1 MHLFLR
7 RLRTLKGKVLVVI
20 SITSAVSLA
29 THIGVKQ
36 AFPLTYRGDMKLLV
50 EPITTEAK
58 TVQIETISSVPE
70 SVPSQDY
77 SHVDYATQIEVLQSP
92 LLLAPILEEI
102 RTQYPTFSLEEFKKG
117 LTIQRLHREQQQV
130 SSPTK
135 IIDVRFQGK
144 DPEQVQFILDK
155 TAKGYIEYGIQAQKA
170 NLAKKMQF
178 VDTQLPR
185 LQKRVD
191 MLRSRRQELQ
201 ERYNLN
207 APNVQQSPQF
217 PAIARENDELQQQ
230 LKIANQTFEQVLTLR
245 EQLQLEAAQN
255 NGSWQIISPP
265 KIPRDATGNLIPAPN
280 PSTVMMFGGIVLGLS
295 LGAGTTVLLERR

>member
-1 MHLFLR
+1 
-7 RLRTLKGKVLVVI
+7 
-20 SITSAVSLA
+20 
-29 THIGVKQ
+29 
-36 AFPLTYRGDMKLLV
+36 
-50 EPITTEAK
+50 
-58 TVQIETISSVPE
+58 
-70 SVPSQDY
+70 
-77 SHVDYATQIEVLQSP
+77 
-92 LLLAPILEEI
+92 
-102 RTQYPTFSLEEFKKG
+102 
-117 LTIQRLHREQQQV
+117 
-130 SSPTK
+130 
-135 IIDVRFQGK
+135 
-144 DPEQVQFILDK
+144 
-155 TAKGYIEYGIQAQKA
+155 
-170 NLAKKMQF
+170 
-178 VDTQLPR
+178 
-185 LQKRVD
+185 

-207 APNVQQSPQF
+207 DPNVQQSPQF